1 MQCIGKQPLPL
12 LAAVKGVS
20 TSSQLSSTAWIES
33 IQALGSSPVQPSGM
47 HQGFQACSS
56 TPLYSCF
63 LPPMQCEA
71 PRKSRA
77 PRSLI
82 RILLKTSRQSFVLVL
97 QGFLKGASLQE
108 AGYCVTSIFQL
119 FLGFPEAELDCVNPK
134 SLVQAASIPHSWC
147 QVFRFPADA
156 RLILRHPS
164 IVSLA
169 GPKYVL
175 PSCASAS
182 GEL

>member
-1 MQCIGKQPLPL
+1 MNQYKRL
-12 LAAVKGVS
+12 
-20 TSSQLSSTAWIES
+20 
-33 IQALGSSPVQPSGM
+33 IQAPCSPVRCTRYSRPVPP
-47 HQGFQACSS
+47 

-108 AGYCVTSIFQL
+108 AGYCVSHPSFSYFRGRTGLCLHSSLLLPGIKVSCRCSLDFETSFH
-119 FLGFPEAELDCVNPK
+119 CVPGWSQICSSSFCF
-134 SLVQAASIPHSWC
+134 SLWRAVIPHVCHHTQLWIHFS
-147 QVFRFPADA
+147 RE
-156 RLILRHPS
+156 LYG
-164 IVSLA
+164 SL
-169 GPKYVL
+169 G
-175 PSCASAS
+175 
-182 GEL
+182 